1 LAVLVDDYVPAIWTK
16 MASTVMKK
24 GEDKKLCDVC
34 QKRPATY
41 HTCYGNTGETRDLCM
56 TCFKETASP
65 EELEAYHQSRHML
78 RNAKC
83 KYCGAP
89 AVQSSMSCGEAG
101 VIEEKN
107 EFWCQLCLLDLAEF
121 ATRSENAIPDD
132 FDIENEAKMKEIS
145 QQLADR
151 TRRQDEFMRQ
161 RVRAR
166 LQ

>member
-1 LAVLVDDYVPAIWTK
+1 
-16 MASTVMKK
+16 M
-24 GEDKKLCDVC
+24 
-34 QKRPATY
+34 
-41 HTCYGNTGETRDLCM
+41 TCYQ
-56 TCFKETASP
+56 ETASS
-65 EELEAYHQSRHML
+65 EELDAYRESRQML

-89 AVQSSMSCGEAG
+89 AVQGSISCGEPG
-101 VIEEKN
+101 VLEEKN

-121 ATRSENAIPDD
+121 ATRSENAMPDE